1 MSKSIKLKNNTY
13 WDIDSIRANGKSI
26 GYIVESGSN
35 DNGSWIKFSDGTMI
49 CRGVVTTG
57 NVTFA
62 AWGSLYQ
69 YEVPSVSFP
78 LSFIDVPHIDF
89 TSNNPSNEYNY
100 CLEAGTYKTTKSETG
115 IMRVARPLATTG
127 RIQIKWTAIGKWK

>member
-57 NVTFA
+57 DVSFT

-100 CLEAGTYKTTKSETG
+100 CLEAGTYKITYVITYLNNQETKTRT
-115 IMRVARPLATTG
+115 IILR
-127 RIQIKWTAIGKWK
+127 